1 MRVKHWLMVT
11 IATAAALLGAVVAA
25 SGLAATRGSE
35 ELRVFA
41 LTSDRTGIEAVL
53 KIYEA
58 RNPNVDVKIT
68 YADAEPFQSTLRT
81 QLAAG
86 TAADVFQVWPGNG
99 NPGAIQVL
107 VPGGYLADLSGR
119 PWAKRTP
126 AGLRSVTRVDGKTYT
141 LPLAF
146 SGIGALYNMSALA
159 KVGKQAPRTFN
170 ELLALCDAAKE
181 QDMVAFALGIQ
192 DSWVTQLINYAFVP
206 TTVYRTNPSFD
217 AKMKARR
224 ATFARSGWITAM
236 NKYLQMSERGCFNE
250 SPLGTGYEQSLTL
263 VTQGRAVGVIQGTW
277 ALGGLRDQAKGTT
290 FRLFPVPA
298 TNVASQ
304 TRMAGAAGAA
314 WGVNAKARNRS
325 LAIAFVD
332 FLATPTAMNAFV
344 KAAGSLPAFPNA
356 QYKADA
362 ALASLVT
369 FQKGGRTVP
378 FMDQLWPNPRVQAAH
393 LTGLQDVFAGKKKP
407 IDVLRAMDRA
417 YRSGR

>member
-1 MRVKHWLMVT
+1 MRVKHWLTGT
-11 IATAAALLGAVVAA
+11 IGAAAALLVAIVTA
-25 SGLAATRGSE
+25 SALAADRGSQ

-126 AGLRSVTRVDGKTYT
+126 AGLRSVTRVNGKTYT

-146 SGIGALYNMSALA
+146 SGIGALYNMASLA
-159 KVGKQAPRTFN
+159 KVGKSAPTTFTQ
-170 ELLALCDAAKE
+170 LLALCDAAKE
-181 QDMVAFALGIQ
+181 HDMVAFALGIQ

-217 AKMKARR
+217 AKMKAGK
-224 ATFARSGWITAM
+224 ASFAKSGWVTAM
-236 NKYLQMSERGCFNE
+236 SKYVQMNARGCFNE
-250 SPLGTGYEQSLTL
+250 SPLGTGYEQSLAL
-263 VTQGRAVGVIQGTW
+263 VTQGKAVGVIQGTW
-277 ALGGLRDQAKGTT
+277 ALGSLRDQAKTTT

-298 TNVASQ
+298 TNVGSQ

-314 WGVNAKARNRS
+314 WGVNAKAKNRT
-325 LAIAFVD
+325 LATAFID
-332 FLATPTAMNAFV
+332 FLATPTAMDAFV

-356 QYKADA
+356 QYRVDP
-362 ALASLVT
+362 ALAGLVT
-369 FQKGGRTVP
+369 FQKTGKTVP

-407 IDVLRAMDRA
+407 ADVLAAMDKA
-417 YRSGR
+417 YRSK

>member
-1 MRVKHWLMVT
+1 MRVKHWLMAT
-11 IATAAALLGAVVAA
+11 IVTAAAVLAAAVAA
-25 SGLAATRGSE
+25 SGLAATRGSD
-35 ELRVFA
+35 ELRIFA

-53 KIYEA
+53 KIYER
-58 RNPNVDVKIT
+58 RNPNVDVRIT

-119 PWAKRTP
+119 AWAKRTP
-126 AGLRSVTRVDGKTYT
+126 AGLRPVTRVNGKTYT

-159 KVGKQAPRTFN
+159 KVGKRPPTTFN
-170 ELLALCDAAKE
+170 QVLALCDAAKE

-192 DSWVTQLINYAFVP
+192 DSWVTQLIPYAFVP

-217 AKMKARR
+217 AKMRAGK
-224 ATFARSGWITAM
+224 ATFARSGWVTAM
-236 NKYLQMSERGCFNE
+236 NKYLTMNARGCFNE
-250 SPLGTGYEQSLTL
+250 SPLGTGYEQSLTQ
-263 VTQGRAVGVIQGTW
+263 VAQGRAIGVIQGTW
-277 ALGGLRDQAKGTT
+277 ALGGLRDQAKGTR
-290 FRLFPVPA
+290 FALHPVPA

-304 TRMAGAAGAA
+304 TWMPGAAGAA
-314 WGVNAKARNRS
+314 WGVNAKARNRD
-325 LAIAFVD
+325 LALRFVD

-344 KAAGSLPAFPNA
+344 RAAGSLPAFPNA

-362 ALASLVT
+362 ALASLVR
-369 FQKGGRTVP
+369 FQRSGKTVP
-378 FMDQLWPNPRVQAAH
+378 FMDQLWPNPRVQAEH
-393 LTGLQDVFAGKKKP
+393 LTGLQDVFAGKKKA